1 MAVTQEKLNALT
13 RVRTIGEGT
22 FGPTWLARHQEFN
35 TEVAIK
41 EIHNLKQKLE
51 PVVQESIRWSKLELH
66 PNIVPITEVDV
77 QGDSLSMV
85 MPFEPG
91 GSLEDWFRRYGGKAE
106 SVGEAVDILTGVLTG
121 LEHLHKNGIVHGNL
135 KPSNIML
142 RRGTPRLTE
151 FGLVPAIQ
159 PDLQNEARLETLW
172 YSAPESLGGF
182 FSPQTDLWSAG
193 VIFYRLLAGRL
204 PFPHDNRD
212 ELLWAIL
219 TQDPDPLPRII
230 SRSFIK
236 FLKRALHKESFPRY
250 WKASEM
256 QSDLLM
262 AFEYSIMPD
271 AELGSDTPLPQLK
284 QTGIA
289 SLPTDTL
296 GQAPETIVMESLPPE
311 APPPQATIKIETP
324 DAPVSEVPAPE
335 AEAEDSSV
343 SFPSEP
349 TGSIKLRTTQEIIP
363 QYSAARLPEVK
374 LKPNQPLALPTD
386 PTSSIRLRTTQEIEL
401 EAQASKSTSQA
412 SIASIP
418 EPVSTESPEP
428 EPSEILEDPISPPE
442 PVASVEP
449 AAPVDTEPA
458 VESDPSPVSPATG
471 TSELVSE
478 AGTPEPS
485 GTPVSL
491 TKTKPEPQI
500 TAELLKPKAPSV
512 SLEKGTSETAPPLK
526 EVIARAI
533 EHNIATKAAPVSDSP
548 LWSSLPVD
556 PPVAPQPVVE
566 EKPLVLLSVH
576 KSDKPEPVAFVS
588 VTKSIP
594 PEGSAPGT
602 DVQVAETVESTY
614 PKKVSWVRVAVLI
627 VVLGTGLL
635 AFGFWWLKNTVPEVP
650 VVKTPPKAQP
660 ASKPT
665 TSTPEPA
672 KASTPE
678 PPPTPPSTGTAHIV
692 AADGSGD
699 FKRITEALAKARA
712 GERIVVKP
720 GTYRETI
727 LLDKAVELTAEG
739 SPDQTIIESTSGPVL
754 VVQVDKAKVQGFTL
768 NGKSGQNN
776 GGASTVEIKQGRVIF
791 DNCRISS
798 DSLVCVAIYGSETTP
813 ILQNCTVSNGKASG
827 IGAWD
832 GAQGMII
839 NCDISSNRW
848 AGVVVTKGSRLT
860 IKDSRI
866 NQNGLQGIK
875 VDGGGSA
882 TVQKCDLTKNR
893 KGAWSISSDATVEKL
908 DNKE

>member
-22 FGPTWLARHQEFN
+22 FGSTWLGRHEEFN

-77 QGDSLSMV
+77 QGDSLAMV

-106 SVGEAVDILTGVLTG
+106 SVGEAVDILTGILNG

-230 SRSFIK
+230 ARSFIK

-271 AELGSDTPLPQLK
+271 AELGSDTPLPQFK

-289 SLPTDTL
+289 TLPTDAL
-296 GQAPETIVMESLPPE
+296 GQAPETIVMESLPAE
-311 APPPQATIKIETP
+311 IPPPSQTIKMETP
-324 DAPVSEVPAPE
+324 EISVSELPTPE

-401 EAQASKSTSQA
+401 EAQASKSASQTS
-412 SIASIP
+412 IESIP
-418 EPVSTESPEP
+418 EEPVSTESKEP
-428 EPSEILEDPISPPE
+428 EPSEILEDPISPDPE
-442 PVASVEP
+442 AVGEAAASLDVEP
-449 AAPVDTEPA
+449 
-458 VESDPSPVSPATG
+458 PVSLAKR

-478 AGTPEPS
+478 VQTSEPPV
-485 GTPVSL
+485 TPVSL
-491 TKTKPEPQI
+491 EKTKSESQI
-500 TAELLKPKAPSV
+500 TAELIKPKSSSV
-512 SLEKGTSETAPPLK
+512 LLEKETPEAAPPLK

-533 EHNIATKAAPVSDSP
+533 EHNMAAKSAPVSDSP

-556 PPVAPQPVVE
+556 PPAAPQPVVE

-588 VTKSIP
+588 VTKSLP
-594 PEGSAPGT
+594 PEGSAPST
-602 DVQVAETVESTY
+602 EVQVAEIVGSTY

-627 VVLGTGLL
+627 VVLGGGLL

-660 ASKPT
+660 ASKT
-665 TSTPEPA
+665 TSSTPEPA

-678 PPPTPPSTGTAHIV
+678 PPPSLPPAGAALTV
-692 AADGSGD
+692 AADGSGA
-699 FKRITEALAKARA
+699 FKRINDALAKARA

-754 VVQVDKAKVQGFTL
+754 VVQVEKAKVQGFTL
-768 NGKSGQNN
+768 NGKAGQNN
-776 GGASTVEIKQGRVIF
+776 GGASTVEIKQGRVIL

-827 IGAWD
+827 VGAWD

-882 TVQKCDLTKNR
+882 TVEKCDLTKNR
-893 KGAWSISSDATVEKL
+893 KGAWSISSDATVEKI

>member
-1 MAVTQEKLNALT
+1 MAVTQEKLNGLT

-22 FGPTWLARHQEFN
+22 FGATWLAKHEEFN
-35 TEVAIK
+35 TEVVIK
-41 EIHNLKQKLE
+41 EIHSLKQKLE
-51 PVVQESIRWSKLELH
+51 PVVQESIRWSKLEHH
-66 PNIVPITEVDV
+66 PNIVPITEIDV
-77 QGDSLSMV
+77 QGDTLAMV

-91 GSLEDWFRRYGGKAE
+91 GSLEDWLRRYGGKAE
-106 SVGEAVDILTGVLTG
+106 SVGEAVDLLTGILNG
-121 LEHLHKNGIVHGNL
+121 LEHLHKQGITHGNL
-135 KPSNIML
+135 KPSNIMI

-151 FGLVPAIQ
+151 FGLVPVIQ
-159 PDLQNEARLETLW
+159 PDLQNTARIETLW

-219 TQDPDPLPRII
+219 TQDPDPLPRIVA
-230 SRSFIK
+230 RSFYK

-271 AELGSDTPLPQLK
+271 AELGSDTPLPVIK
-284 QTGIA
+284 PTDIA
-289 SLPTDTL
+289 SLPTDAL
-296 GQAPETIVMESLPPE
+296 GRAPETIVMESLPAE
-311 APPPQATIKIETP
+311 TLPPQETIQLEKPEL
-324 DAPVSEVPAPE
+324 PVSEASPAVPEE
-335 AEAEDSSV
+335 ADASV
-343 SFPSEP
+343 TFPSEP
-349 TGSIKLRTTQEIIP
+349 TGSIKLRTTQEILP

-374 LKPNQPLALPTD
+374 LKPDQPLALPSD

-401 EAQASKSTSQA
+401 EAQASKTMSQTSA
-412 SIASIP
+412 HVVAD
-418 EPVSTESPEP
+418 EPVTSESTPAELLQLPMETP
-428 EPSEILEDPISPPE
+428 
-442 PVASVEP
+442 ASVEVQP
-449 AAPVDTEPA
+449 GAESTAEEKEA
-458 VESDPSPVSPATG
+458 VPGTG

-478 AGTPEPS
+478 DQPPASEPS
-485 GTPVSL
+485 AVSL
-491 TKTKPEPQI
+491 AKTKSEPQI
-500 TAELLKPKAPSV
+500 TAELIQAKPAAV
-512 SLEKGTSETAPPLK
+512 SLDKESAPAPPLK
-526 EVIARAI
+526 EVIAKAI
-533 EHNIATKAAPVSDSP
+533 EQNMMAAKPAPVSDSP
-548 LWSSLPVD
+548 LWSSVPAQSPD
-556 PPVAPQPVVE
+556 PPQPPVE

-594 PEGSAPGT
+594 PENSVPST

-614 PKKVSWVRVAVLI
+614 RKKVSWVRVATLI
-627 VVLGTGLL
+627 VILGAGLL
-635 AFGFWWLKNTVPEVP
+635 AFGFWWLKSSVPEVP
-650 VVKTPPKAQP
+650 VAKIPTKPQP
-660 ASKPT
+660 ASN
-665 TSTPEPA
+665 STP
-672 KASTPE
+672 STPAPTKDSTPD
-678 PPPTPPSTGTAHIV
+678 PPPSSPPPAGAALTV
-692 AADGSGD
+692 AADGSGA
-699 FKRITEALAKARA
+699 FKRINDALAKAKP
-712 GERIVVKP
+712 GERILVKA

-727 LLDKAVELTAEG
+727 LLDKAVELVAEG
-739 SPDQTIIESTSGPVL
+739 SPDQTVIESTSGPVM
-754 VVQVDKAKVQGFTL
+754 VVQVDKAKIQGFTL
-768 NGKSGQNN
+768 NGKAGQNN
-776 GGASTVEIKQGRVIF
+776 LEASTVEIKQGRVTL

-798 DSLVCVAIYGSETTP
+798 DSLVCVAIYGRETTP

-866 NQNGLQGIK
+866 NKNGLQGIK
-875 VDGGGSA
+875 VDSGGSA
-882 TVQKCDLTKNR
+882 TVEKCDLSKNR

-908 DNKE
+908 ENKE